1 MGRRRSRNFKLKVKK
16 DTMLSVT
23 GIGFVLLGILI
34 LVSFTKQGTLL
45 LAMYTYMSAWF
56 GVSLLLLP
64 FVLIAAGLLLFG
76 TRWKWSQP
84 HTLLG
89 AVIIFIGGMGVL
101 RSGQIGQSIFDSVAL
116 LLSRPGAYFT
126 YLAMAV
132 SGILILTEL
141 SLRDVFEFL
150 WEKLKPK
157 MKVEEQQERYIGENE
172 NEKQKKGGFH
182 LPKLTLLGKK
192 ESSESDDKEF
202 AEVVP
207 TLIENGKVAGEIIS
221 AEDSI
226 SHARAL
232 PSETLS
238 QMQQVV
244 WEYPPLSLLNA
255 GEGGEANRGD
265 VKKNADLIEKTLY
278 SFGIKAQVVQTN
290 FGPSVTQYEIQI
302 AEGTRVNRVTA
313 LADDL
318 ALALAAPGGH
328 VRVGGIPGSSRVGI
342 EVPNHSSSFVT
353 MRKMLS
359 SDVMK
364 KNPSK
369 LAVALGLD
377 ISGKEM
383 VMDIAKMP
391 HLLIAGAT
399 GSGKSVALN
408 AFLTSILFRASP
420 SEVRLILV
428 DPKQVELTQYD
439 NMPHLLVPVLT
450 EPKQVVSA
458 LKWAA
463 NEMENRYTKLRE
475 AKVRQIDEY
484 NAQAGFTA
492 MYKIVIVIDEL
503 ADIMLFAP
511 TEVEQCVTR
520 IAQKARA
527 VGIHLVL
534 ATQRPSVDVITGLI
548 KANIPARIAFNV
560 ASMMDSRVILDIP
573 GAEKLLGRGDML
585 FMRPDIQKPLRV
597 QGTWVAD
604 DEIIKLVDFIKAQGQ
619 APQYEEE
626 ITTKYK
632 VSPKGG
638 IIEDGV
644 EERDEHFDDVVQFVA
659 TQGKASSS
667 IIQRRFSLGYNRAAR
682 IVDQMYAGGLIG
694 PPEGSKAREV
704 YSTKI
709 MEYLRSKGATSEG

>member
-1 MGRRRSRNFKLKVKK
+1 MGRRRKRNFKLKVKQ

-23 GIGFVLLGILI
+23 GIGFVLVGLLI
-34 LVSFTKQGTLL
+34 LVSFTKQGIW
-45 LAMYTYMSAWF
+45 LATMYFYLSEWF
-56 GVSLLLLP
+56 GLSLLLLP

-76 TRWKWSQP
+76 TKWKWSQP

-89 AVIIFIGGMGVL
+89 AVIIFVGWMGLLQSGDIG
-101 RSGQIGQSIFDSVAL
+101 SSIFDSVAQL
-116 LLSRPGAYFT
+116 ISVPGAYLV
-126 YLAMAV
+126 YLSVAV
-132 SGILILTEL
+132 SGVLILTEL
-141 SLRDVFEFL
+141 SLRDVFEWL
-150 WEKLKPK
+150 WDTLKPK
-157 MKVEEQQERYIGENE
+157 VKEEQLEKYIGDDVEE
-172 NEKQKKGGFH
+172 KKGGFH
-182 LPKLTLLGKK
+182 LPKLPLLGKK
-192 ESSESDDKEF
+192 EDSDEGGDEF
-202 AEVVP
+202 AETVP
-207 TLIENGKVAGEIIS
+207 TLIEDGKVAGDILSPEES
-221 AEDSI
+221 LGS
-226 SHARAL
+226 SRNL
-232 PSETLS
+232 PSETLA
-238 QMQQVV
+238 QTQQVV
-244 WEYPPLSLLNA
+244 WEYPPLSLLNSS
-255 GEGGEANRGD
+255 EGGDANRGD
-265 VKKNADLIEKTLY
+265 VKKNADIIEDTLK
-278 SFGIKAQVVQTN
+278 SFNVQARVAQVN
-290 FGPSVTQYEIQI
+290 YGPSVTQYELQLK
-302 AEGTRVNRVTA
+302 EGTRLNRVTA

-328 VRVGGIPGSSRVGI
+328 VRVGGIPGSSRVGV
-342 EVPNHSSSFVT
+342 EVPNYSSSFVT

-359 SDVMK
+359 SDSMK

-420 SEVRLILV
+420 GEVRLILV

-439 NMPHLLVPVLT
+439 NLPHLLVPVIT

-475 AKVRQIDEY
+475 VGVRDIDTY
-484 NAQAGFTA
+484 NERAGFTA

-511 TEVEQCVTR
+511 AEVEQCITR

-560 ASMMDSRVILDIP
+560 ASMMDSRVILDNP
-573 GAEKLLGRGDML
+573 GAEKLLGKGDML
-585 FMRPDIQKPLRV
+585 YIRPDIQKPLRV

-604 DEIIKLVDFIKAQGQ
+604 NEIISLTDFIRSQGQ

-626 ITTKYK
+626 ITSKYK

-638 IIEDGV
+638 IVESGV
-644 EERDEHFDDVVQFVA
+644 EERDELFDEVVQFVA

-682 IVDQMYAGGLIG
+682 IVDQMYAAGLIG
-694 PPEGSKAREV
+694 PSEGSKAREV
-704 YSTKI
+704 YAAKM
-709 MEYLRSKGATSEG
+709 MEYLRAKGGGEG